1 MLAYA
6 KMSKI
11 TRYTDP
17 TSREVNAR
25 DFLHGDRIV
34 FMSEE
39 TLEDPRFA
47 FDYPRHIEL
56 DR

>member
-1 MLAYA
+1 ML
-6 KMSKI
+6 KRSKI

-56 DR
+56 DG